1 VEHASAAE
9 VLATRNVKLPLT
21 APWWIVAMIVA
32 PDWREINAQ
41 SETLVL
47 RSYESSDLWAR
58 GAPRNRS

>member
-1 VEHASAAE
+1 MEHASAAE
-9 VLATRNVKLPLT
+9 VLATRSVKLPPT
-21 APWWIVAMIVA
+21 APCIVAMIVA